1 MEPVTSYQYLAPST
15 RIYGGVNALYQLPRE
30 VKRIGAQR
38 AFVISSHTVA
48 RSTDLLMRV
57 QEVLGELHC
66 GTYDGATRES
76 PIPTVMAGVEA
87 VKAAQPDV
95 IVAVGGGS
103 AVVTARAVT
112 ILVGEGRSIEEMYTK
127 HIPGQSAVVYRAN
140 HPKIPNMLV
149 LTTPTTAAD
158 RGGAAVW
165 DEHPPHRK
173 ELYDPKTRPLCTIM
187 DGQALLTAPLSLYLD
202 TSLTTF
208 TGTVHALQSPAL
220 NPFQLPDLR
229 QAFELGLAYLP
240 ALMIRPHDPHVRLQL
255 CATALLVNRASQSTY
270 GWAGP
275 RPRTAGLGRQLRYRH
290 DHIGQGAAA
299 AVLLPTEM
307 RCHRDVA
314 LQGQVRLAEIM
325 RVRRDCMSP
334 EATAE
339 AATQGIEA
347 FLRSIGAATRLRDLG
362 VQEAD
367 LEAIAAADVAAPGF
381 GEQSNDTA
389 DTAQVEALVNI
400 LRQAW

>member
-1 MEPVTSYQYLAPST
+1 MDLITAYQYLAPST
-15 RIYGGVNALYQLPRE
+15 RIYAGLNALHQLPRE
-30 VKRIGAQR
+30 VKRIGAAR

-57 QEVLGELHC
+57 QDALGDLYC

-76 PIPTVMAGVEA
+76 PIPAVMAGAEA
-87 VKAAQPDV
+87 VRAVQPDV

-112 ILVGEGRSIEEMYTK
+112 IVVGEGRSVEEMYTK
-127 HIPGQSAVVYRAN
+127 HIPDQAPVVYRAN
-140 HPKIPNMLV
+140 RPKIPNILV

-165 DEHPPHRK
+165 DEQPPHRK

-187 DGQALLTAPLSLYLD
+187 DAQALLTAPLPLYLD

-208 TGTVHALQSPAL
+208 TGIVHALQSPAL
-220 NPFQLPDLR
+220 SPFQLADLR

-240 ALMIRPHDPHVRLQL
+240 QLVTRPDDPHARIQL
-255 CATALLVNRASQSTY
+255 CAMALLVNRASQSTY
-270 GWAGP
+270 GWGGLRPHAAGV
-275 RPRTAGLGRQLRYRH
+275 GRQLRYRYE
-290 DHIGQGAAA
+290 HIGQGAAA
-299 AVLLPTEM
+299 AVMLATEM
-307 RCHRDVA
+307 RCNRDAA
-314 LQGQVRLAEIM
+314 LQGQLRLAEFM
-325 RVRRDCMSP
+325 RVCRDGMAP
-334 EATAE
+334 ETAAE
-339 AATQGIEA
+339 AATQGIEML
-347 FLRSIGAATRLRDLG
+347 LRSIGVATRLRDLG

-367 LEAIAAADVAAPGF
+367 LETIAAADLAEPGF
-381 GEQSNDTA
+381 GEQSHDT
-389 DTAQVEALVNI
+389 TRVQELVSI

>member
-1 MEPVTSYQYLAPST
+1 MDLVTSYQYLAPST
-15 RIYGGVNALYQLPRE
+15 RIYGGVNALQQLRRE
-30 VKRIGAQR
+30 ANRIGAKR
-38 AFVISSHTVA
+38 AFVIGSRTVA
-48 RSTDLLMRV
+48 RSTDLLRRV
-57 QEVLGELHC
+57 REVLADLYC

-76 PIPTVMAGVEA
+76 PISAVMAGVEA

-112 ILVGEGRSIEEMYTK
+112 ILVGEGRSVDEMYTK
-127 HIPGQSAVVYRAN
+127 HIPGQAPVVYRAN
-140 HPKIPNMLV
+140 RPKIPNILV

-173 ELYDPKTRPLCTIM
+173 ELYDPKSRPLCTIM
-187 DGQALLTAPLSLYLD
+187 DGQALLTAPLPLYLD

-220 NPFQLPDLR
+220 NPFQFADLR
-229 QAFELGLAYLP
+229 QALELAMEFLP
-240 ALMIRPHDPHVRLQL
+240 QLMTRPDDPYVRIQL

-270 GWAGP
+270 GWGGP
-275 RPRTAGLGRQLRYRH
+275 RPRTAGLGRQLRYRY
-290 DHIGQGAAA
+290 DHIGQGAAG
-299 AVLLPTEM
+299 AVLLATEM
-307 RCHRDVA
+307 RWSREAA

-325 RVRRDCMSP
+325 RVDRHGMAP
-334 EATAE
+334 EAVAE
-339 AATQGIEA
+339 AAAQGIEA
-347 FLRSIGAATRLRDLG
+347 LLRSIGVATRLRDLG

-367 LEAIAAADVAAPGF
+367 LEAIAAADLAEPGF
-381 GEQSNDTA
+381 GEQSDARST
-389 DTAQVEALVNI
+389 VEELLGI